1 MQPLKLLIMGAL
13 YQSLGEKDTAMQVSE
28 KTIKLICFMCISEC
42 LLKILKLQFLFNS
55 ITLLQYYINERYC
68 YFSQH
73 HDVKTRGTQKIIQI
87 KNHSNKKVLVS

>member
-28 KTIKLICFMCISEC
+28 IKLICFMCISEC
-42 LLKILKLQFLFNS
+42 LLKILKLQFLLNS
-55 ITLLQYYINERYC
+55 IILLQYYISERYY
-68 YFSQH
+68 YFLQH